1 MGKIGLIISREFFNR
16 IQKRSY
22 ILMCL
27 LGPIIISLFAISAIN
42 ITDTNKRYNVL
53 IVDSQGISGNWSQK
67 SRWCNFEMGA
77 NLTDQEFE
85 NSKYDALVTMNEKV
99 VTNNTMEITYKEYPN
114 AHARADII
122 HEAELKLEGLRLEVN
137 NIKKESY
144 YKMKQRLNVKDYVL
158 GQEISFFDKNKS
170 KVGLV
175 FAILIFIFIFNFG
188 IQVMRGVIE
197 EKSNRIVEI
206 LVSSVK
212 PIQLMT
218 GKIVGIGL
226 AAISQF
232 MIWTILT
239 ALIMVSV
246 KDKVYEDIYAPE
258 AQQAK
263 TASSY
268 NGQDQ
273 SIEDEE
279 VTLAKEVNDTAMMIY
294 EELSYSGW
302 LMYFG
307 FFMIFGYLFYAGIYA
322 SIGAAVD
329 NDTDV
334 QQFLI
339 PVTLPLILGL
349 IAAYSSMTDPNGAIA
364 YWGSIIPFTSPIV
377 MMARFPEIAGT
388 ESGWQIYLSMGILA
402 VSSLFMF
409 FFASKIYKTGILM
422 YGKKASLKEL
432 WRWLFKGA

>member
-1 MGKIGLIISREFFNR
+1 MGKIGLIISREFFSR
-16 IQKRSY
+16 IKKRSY

-27 LGPIIISLFAISAIN
+27 IGPIIISLFAVSAIN
-42 ITDTNKRYNVL
+42 ITDTQKRYKVL
-53 IVDSQGISGNWSQK
+53 VVDEQGISGNWTPTTQ
-67 SRWCNFEMGA
+67 WCDFEMG
-77 NLTDQEFE
+77 NDMTDEEFE
-85 NSKYDALVTMNEKV
+85 HSKYDALVTINQGV
-99 VTNNTMEITYKEYPN
+99 VSNNTVQIMYKAYPN

-122 HEAELKLEGLRLEVN
+122 HEAELKLEGLRLAVN
-137 NIKKESY
+137 NINKESY

-158 GQEISFFDKNKS
+158 GQEISFFDQNKS

-218 GKIVGIGL
+218 GKIIGIGL

-232 MIWTILT
+232 MIWTLLT
-239 ALIMVSV
+239 ALIMVAV
-246 KDKVYEDIYAPE
+246 KDNVYPDRYDPKD
-258 AQQAK
+258 QTVK
-263 TASSY
+263 TASSI
-268 NGQDQ
+268 NSDSEGADDNV
-273 SIEDEE
+273 S
-279 VTLAKEVNDTAMMIY
+279 LAKEVNDTAMMIY
-294 EELSYSGW
+294 EELSFSGW

-307 FFMIFGYLFYAGIYA
+307 FFMVFGYLFYAGIYA

-339 PVTLPLILGL
+339 PVTLPLLLGVL
-349 IAAYSSMTDPNGAIA
+349 AAYSSMTDPNGPIA

-388 ESGWQIYLSMGILA
+388 ENGWQIYLSMGILVA
-402 VSSLFMF
+402 SALFMF

-422 YGKKASLKEL
+422 YGKKASLGEL
-432 WRWLFKGA
+432 WRWVFKRS

>member
-22 ILMCL
+22 VLMCL
-27 LGPIIISLFAISAIN
+27 IGPIIIALFAISAIN
-42 ITDTNKRYNVL
+42 ITDTQKRYKVL
-53 IVDSQGISGNWSQK
+53 VVDEQEISGNWSPKTQ
-67 SRWCNFEMGA
+67 WCDFEMGA
-77 NLTDQEFE
+77 NISDEELE
-85 NSKYDALVTMNEKV
+85 NSKYDAIVTINQKV
-99 VTNNTMEITYKEYPN
+99 VTNNTIEITYKEYPN

-218 GKIVGIGL
+218 GKIIGIGL

-232 MIWTILT
+232 MIWTLLT
-239 ALIMVSV
+239 TLIMVAV
-246 KDKVYEDIYAPE
+246 KDNVYPDRYDPSK
-258 AQQAK
+258 QTVK
-263 TASSY
+263 TASSV
-268 NGQDQ
+268 NGDME
-273 SIEDEE
+273 SDED
-279 VTLAKEVNDTAMMIY
+279 VSLAKEVNDMAMMIY

-302 LMYFG
+302 LMFFG

-339 PVTLPLILGL
+339 PVTLPLFLGIL
-349 IAAYSSMTDPNGAIA
+349 AAYSSLSDPNGSIA

-388 ESGWQIYLSMGILA
+388 EDGWQIYLSMGILA
-402 VSSLFMF
+402 VSALFMF

-432 WRWLFKGA
+432 WRWMFRGG

>member
-1 MGKIGLIISREFFNR
+1 
-16 IQKRSY
+16 
-22 ILMCL
+22 MCL